1 MSLRRNAVVQ
11 VVFALLLLCAQQGAV
26 THEIWH
32 VAKGDAQAQWS
43 ATGQQSHDSKKNQN
57 RLCDLHSALGT
68 VLGAVATLAA
78 PAPLEPCTA
87 FSFLAAASRA
97 ASVSLLAPFS
107 RGPPALS

>member
-11 VVFALLLLCAQQGAV
+11 VVFALLLLCAQQGAL

-32 VAKGDAQAQWS
+32 FAKAGPHAGFVGDHKGS
-43 ATGQQSHDSKKNQN
+43 ESKKN

-68 VLGAVATLAA
+68 VLGAVTGVVAAA
-78 PAPLEPCTA
+78 PLVAAPQPALIASKSP
-87 FSFLAAASRA
+87 AAG
-97 ASVSLLAPFS
+97 VSLLAPPS

>member
-11 VVFALLLLCAQQGAV
+11 LVFALLLLCAQQGAL

-32 VAKGDAQAQWS
+32 FVKAGPHASFVGDHKGS
-43 ATGQQSHDSKKNQN
+43 ESKKN

-68 VLGAVATLAA
+68 VLGAVTGVVAVAPPATA
-78 PAPLEPCTA
+78 PQS
-87 FSFLAAASRA
+87 SFIASESPA
-97 ASVSLLAPFS
+97 ASVSLLAPPS

>member
-1 MSLRRNAVVQ
+1 MSLRNAGVQ
-11 VVFALLLLCAQQGAV
+11 VVFALLLLCAQQGAI

-32 VAKGDAQAQWS
+32 A
-43 ATGQQSHDSKKNQN
+43 ATGSHAQSEQKAPDSNKN

-68 VLGAVATLAA
+68 VLGAVATIASL
-78 PAPLEPCTA
+78 APLDSCTE

>member
-11 VVFALLLLCAQQGAV
+11 IVFAMLLLCAQQGAV

-32 VAKGDAQAQWS
+32 FANAGPHAGFVGDHKAPE
-43 ATGQQSHDSKKNQN
+43 SKKN

-68 VLGAVATLAA
+68 VLGAVATIAS
-78 PAPLEPCTA
+78 PAPLDSCTE

>member
-11 VVFALLLLCAQQGAV
+11 VVFALLLLCAQQGAL

-32 VAKGDAQAQWS
+32 FAKAGPQAGFVGDHKGS
-43 ATGQQSHDSKKNQN
+43 ESKKN

-68 VLGAVATLAA
+68 VLGAVATIAS
-78 PAPLEPCTA
+78 PAPLDSCTE

>member
-11 VVFALLLLCAQQGAV
+11 VVFALLLLCAQQGAL

-32 VAKGDAQAQWS
+32 FAKASPQAGFVGDHKGS
-43 ATGQQSHDSKKNQN
+43 ESKKN

-68 VLGAVATLAA
+68 VLGAVTGVVAVAPPAAA
-78 PAPLEPCTA
+78 PQR
-87 FSFLAAASRA
+87 SFIASESPA
-97 ASVSLLAPFS
+97 ASVSLLAPPS

>member
-1 MSLRRNAVVQ
+1 MSLRSVVVQ

-32 VAKGDAQAQWS
+32 AATSSHAQSEQKAP
-43 ATGQQSHDSKKNQN
+43 DSNKN

-68 VLGAVATLAA
+68 VLGAVATIASS
-78 PAPLEPCTA
+78 APLDSCTE

-97 ASVSLLAPFS
+97 ASVSLLVPFS

>member
-11 VVFALLLLCAQQGAV
+11 LVFALLLLCAQQGAL

-32 VAKGDAQAQWS
+32 FAKAGPQAGFVGDHKGS
-43 ATGQQSHDSKKNQN
+43 ESKKN

-68 VLGAVATLAA
+68 VLGAVTGVVAAA
-78 PAPLEPCTA
+78 PPV
-87 FSFLAAASRA
+87 AASQPALTASESPA
-97 ASVSLLAPFS
+97 ASLSLLAPPS